1 MDKHELKGILE
12 QICEEDF
19 SEFSDPPRHK
29 FRLKNRIR
37 IRRILSDIKRN
48 SAAPAMP
55 RRFSRR
61 LVTAMLVVILLAA
74 MAITAAAILLLKG
87 FIAKENKDNT
97 QLFAE
102 NLAGA
107 PTTIEE
113 VYYIPELPEGYEL
126 ADSGMINEQAY
137 SIYVNAETGGYINL
151 DQFVKS
157 YYDLH
162 YDNQSI
168 IEIKVND
175 YDAVY
180 IDHSTNTQTISC
192 VTWDNGYYIMQLE
205 GMIEKD
211 EIVLL
216 AESVKTKK

>member
-1 MDKHELKGILE
+1 MDKYSLKSILE
-12 QICEEDF
+12 QVCEDDF

-102 NLAGA
+102 NIAGA

-113 VYYIPELPEGYEL
+113 VYYIPELPEGYERGEC
-126 ADSGMINEQAY
+126 AVIDACACTMYFDENGDFI
-137 SIYVNAETGGYINL
+137 IL
-151 DQFVKS
+151 DQYVKS
-157 YYDLH
+157 EYDMH
-162 YDNQSI
+162 HDNNSAFSVVI
-168 IEIKVND
+168 GEHNG
-175 YDAVY
+175 VY
-180 IDHSTNTQTISC
+180 IDNSTDQQTISC
-192 VTWDNGYYIMQLE
+192 VIWDNGDYIIQLE
-205 GMIEKD
+205 GVLEKED
-211 EIVLL
+211 IIAL
-216 AESVKTKK
+216 AKSVKL

>member
-1 MDKHELKGILE
+1 MDKYSLKSILE
-12 QICEEDF
+12 QVCEDDF

-113 VYYIPELPEGYEL
+113 VYYIPELPEGYEY
-126 ADSGMINEQAY
+126 ADAITETIYSCRLYFNENGY
-137 SIYVNAETGGYINL
+137 YINL
-151 DQFVKS
+151 DQFVKVKF
-157 YYDLH
+157 DMH
-162 YDNQSI
+162 YDNNLMTS
-168 IEIKVND
+168 IKVGEHD
-175 YDAVY
+175 GVY
-180 IDHSTNTQTISC
+180 IDHSTNDLVISR
-192 VTWDNGYYIMQLE
+192 VIWDNGDYILQLE
-205 GMIEKD
+205 GMMPKD
-211 EIVLL
+211 ELIDL
-216 AESVKTKK
+216 AESAKK

>member
-1 MDKHELKGILE
+1 MDKYELKGILE

-37 IRRILSDIKRN
+37 IRRILSDIKRRG
-48 SAAPAMP
+48 AAPAMP

-113 VYYIPELPEGYEL
+113 VYYIPELPEGYE
-126 ADSGMINEQAY
+126 Y
-137 SIYVNAETGGYINL
+137 SENVITDVRIYTIYLNKNGDFVSL

-157 YYDLH
+157 EVDTH
-162 YDNQSI
+162 YDNNALI
-168 IEIKVND
+168 GVMVGEYNG
-175 YDAVY
+175 VY
-180 IDHSTNTQTISC
+180 INSIGNEKRISNLL
-192 VTWDNGYYIMQLE
+192 WDNGDYIMHLE
-205 GMIEKD
+205 GMLSKE
-211 EIVLL
+211 EIIAL
-216 AESVKTKK
+216 AESVKIKE

>member
-1 MDKHELKGILE
+1 MDKYELKGILE

-37 IRRILSDIKRN
+37 IRRILSDIKRRG
-48 SAAPAMP
+48 AAPAMP

-102 NLAGA
+102 NLAGT

-113 VYYIPELPEGYEL
+113 VYYIPELPKGYEL
-126 ADSGMINEQAY
+126 VEYHNIDLFVYSMYADGNTGNVITFNQHVKTAFDTHYDNNTMYPVMINEHD
-137 SIYVNAETGGYINL
+137 G
-151 DQFVKS
+151 
-157 YYDLH
+157 
-162 YDNQSI
+162 
-168 IEIKVND
+168 
-175 YDAVY
+175 VY
-180 IDHSTNTQTISC
+180 IDNSTDKQIMSC
-192 VTWDNGYYIMQLE
+192 VIWDSDDYIMELE
-205 GMIEKD
+205 GTLSKE
-211 EIVLL
+211 EIVVL
-216 AESVKTKK
+216 AESVKKQK

>member
-1 MDKHELKGILE
+1 MDKYSLKSILE
-12 QICEEDF
+12 QVCEDDF

-102 NLAGA
+102 NIAGA

-113 VYYIPELPEGYEL
+113 VYYIPELPEGYEYSESVAL
-126 ADSGMINEQAY
+126 DTNTCIIYLNENGNFITMKQW
-137 SIYVNAETGGYINL
+137 IKTEFDT
-151 DQFVKS
+151 
-157 YYDLH
+157 H
-162 YDNQSI
+162 YDNNA
-168 IEIKVND
+168 IKPVMIGN
-175 YDAVY
+175 YDGVY
-180 IDHSTNTQTISC
+180 IDHSGNGLKISN
-192 VTWDNGYYIMQLE
+192 VLWDNGDYVFHLE
-205 GMIEKD
+205 GTLTKE
-211 EIVLL
+211 EIIAL
-216 AESVKTKK
+216 AESVKIKE